1 MSVAPSLT
9 PVQER
14 LAQRLESEGTAWV
27 RLPAIQRW
35 FHHERPRTS
44 EHADRRATLAD
55 DLHTLAH
62 AGRLS
67 LPRGA
72 WDYSASPPLPEFVRV
87 TPNIE
92 PPAVQHRRDGSAYGW
107 RPELAFAAARTWSP
121 RRLADLQRI
130 NRFLATA
137 EEHPTVPLRERSLLL
152 LGNEKRLG
160 ELLTDPSIFGPSR
173 LSLALLRTYR
183 TSPPFHEHQLDP
195 QCGDALIVENWDTF
209 VALSETYRGA
219 GLLLYGAGAH
229 VTAALPSLVGR
240 GLTALRYFGDLDA
253 DGLAIAARADTTAQS
268 LGLGHAR
275 PALDLYRLM
284 LEHGRPQPAKVPRA
298 IPELS
303 AYLEDADLVE
313 AASSILSAG
322 QRIAQ
327 ECVGVELMR
336 STSRDPND
344 VRRNA

>member
-1 MSVAPSLT
+1 MNSSPALT

-27 RLPAIQRW
+27 RLPAIQRC
-35 FHHERPRTS
+35 FLQERPRTS

-55 DLHTLAH
+55 DLQALAR

-72 WDYSASPPLPEFVRV
+72 WDRSASPPLPEFVRV

-92 PPAVQHRRDGSAYGW
+92 PPVIQHRRDGSMYGW

-137 EEHPTVPLRERSLLL
+137 SDHPLVPLRERSLLL

-160 ELLTDPSIFGPSR
+160 ELLTDPSLFGPGL
-173 LSLALLRTYR
+173 LSLDLLRTYR
-183 TSPPFHEHQLDP
+183 TSPPFHEHSLDP
-195 QCGDALIVENWDTF
+195 HRTDALIAENWDTF
-209 VALSETYRGA
+209 VALSEAYRGT

-240 GLTALRYFGDLDA
+240 PLTRLQYFGDLDA
-253 DGLAIAARADTTAQS
+253 DGLAIAARADKVART
-268 LGLGHAR
+268 LGLGSAR

-284 LEHGRPQPAKVPRA
+284 LEHGRPQPARVPRS
-298 IPELS
+298 IPELTDW
-303 AYLEDADLVE
+303 LEDPDLIE
-313 AASSILSAG
+313 AAASILGAG

-327 ECVGVELMR
+327 ECVGVELLR
-336 STSRDPND
+336 AAS
-344 VRRNA
+344 

>member
-1 MSVAPSLT
+1 MSTAPSLT
-9 PVQER
+9 PVQLR
-14 LAQRLESEGTAWV
+14 LAQRLESQGTAWV
-27 RLPAIQRW
+27 RLPVIQHC
-35 FHHERPRTS
+35 FLHERPRTS

-55 DLHTLAH
+55 DLHALAH
-62 AGRLS
+62 ADRLS

-72 WDYSASPPLPEFVRV
+72 WDRSASPPLPEFVRV

-107 RPELAFAAARTWSP
+107 RPELAFAAERTWSP

-137 EEHPTVPLRERSLLL
+137 RNHPSVPLRERSLLL

-160 ELLTDPSIFGPSR
+160 ELLTDPALFGPGR
-173 LSLALLRTYR
+173 LSLGLLRAYR
-183 TSPPFHEHQLDP
+183 TSPPFHEHLLDP
-195 QCGDALIVENWDTF
+195 QRSDALIVENWDTF
-209 VALSETYRGA
+209 VALGETYRGA

-240 GLTALRYFGDLDA
+240 ELTALRYFGDLDA
-253 DGLAIAARADTTAQS
+253 DGLAIAARADKGARA
-268 LGLGHAR
+268 LGIGRAA

-284 LEHGRPQPAKVPRA
+284 LEHGRPQPAKVPRS

-303 AYLEDADLVE
+303 AWLDDPDLVE
-313 AASSILSAG
+313 AAASVLGAG
-322 QRIAQ
+322 QRVAQ
-327 ECVGVELMR
+327 ECVGVELLCKQ
-336 STSRDPND
+336 P
-344 VRRNA
+344 

>member
-1 MSVAPSLT
+1 MNDPPSPT

-14 LAQRLESEGTAWV
+14 FARRLESEGTAWV
-27 RLPAIQRW
+27 RLPAIQRC
-35 FHHERPRTS
+35 FLQERPRTS
-44 EHADRRATLAD
+44 EHANRRATLAE
-55 DLHTLAH
+55 DLHALAH
-62 AGRLS
+62 AGRLT

-72 WDYSASPPLPEFVRV
+72 WERSASPPLPEFVRV

-92 PPAVQHRRDGSAYGW
+92 PATVEHRRDGSAYGW

-137 EEHPTVPLRERSLLL
+137 REHPSVPLRERSLLL

-160 ELLTDPSIFGPSR
+160 ELLTDPALFGPSR
-173 LSLALLRTYR
+173 LSLDLLRTYR
-183 TSPPFHEHQLDP
+183 TSPPFHEQVLESHRN
-195 QCGDALIVENWDTF
+195 DAVIVENWDTF
-209 VALSETYRGA
+209 VALGETYRGA

-240 GLTALRYFGDLDA
+240 ALTTLRYFGDLDA
-253 DGLAIAARADTTAQS
+253 DGLAIAARADRVARA
-268 LGLGHAR
+268 LGLGPTA

-284 LEHGRPQPAKVPRA
+284 LEHGRPQPAKVPRS

-303 AYLEDADLVE
+303 AWLADPDLVE
-313 AASSILSAG
+313 TAASILGAG
-322 QRIAQ
+322 QRVAQ
-327 ECVGVELMR
+327 ECVGVELLGEH
-336 STSRDPND
+336 S
-344 VRRNA
+344 